1 MALPKRRHSKSR
13 RDKRRT
19 HQGVRGD
26 LSIVRCSN
34 CGAAVLP
41 HNACG
46 ECGFYK
52 GRKIDHTVTERK
64 KEREKARER

>member
-13 RDKRRT
+13 RNKRRT
-19 HQGVRGD
+19 HQG
-26 LSIVRCSN
+26 LPTTMPIMKCAK

-52 GRKIDHTVTERK
+52 GRKVDHTV
-64 KEREKARER
+64 KEKEKTSKR